1 MTKRFFKEHYLIAV
15 SGLLLTLLIEAPLL
29 AFPFVSKN
37 YQDINIPHFGTDSH
51 FYLSRAQEA
60 LERNNLGNAFLREG
74 KDNQDAYFVYNERAL
89 ALLPRVFGLADAVS
103 APTFYAIY
111 NFAGVFA
118 LILLIYF
125 FTLQL
130 APGKLLAAVA
140 AIFVVGGYHIAYKDF
155 FYMDFNLYGRPIFPY
170 LSSLALFLYLFFLVK
185 SVNTDRVAYKISAGV
200 LFGALFY
207 VIFYGWTFVLALNG
221 ALFLF
226 YLFKKD
232 FARLKM
238 IAQISAIGVSL
249 GLYNFVKM
257 LRFAASDIGSQSSY
271 FNWAYHT
278 HKPIFSKV
286 TAAALALFLF
296 FYYKKKRD
304 PNLILILGLI
314 SAFWIV
320 LNQQIITGRVEQ
332 PAHYHWWFIVPLAII
347 SALYMLWVLLEKYEW
362 RRFLFGFILFA
373 VFAHSALGQY
383 RSFWTT
389 LPGKEYEQL
398 YRPIIAELQKDPN
411 SGVILAADDY
421 LAYLFTIYTRHDL
434 FWHTGATATVMPM
447 SRFYDTLYVYAY
459 LSKNPL
465 ADPSYK
471 QIYQHIKGFESGLD
485 YYDYISKATGVA
497 EIIKPQIDANNLLKK
512 YGVNYIVWDKNRN
525 PEWDLSFI
533 KNLRP
538 VTSYNNIYLFQIM
551 Y

>member
-271 FNWAYHT
+271 FNSRLNIGVLDCFKSADYHRQ
-278 HKPIFSKV
+278 SG
-286 TAAALALFLF
+286 AARAL
-296 FYYKKKRD
+296 
-304 PNLILILGLI
+304 
-314 SAFWIV
+314 
-320 LNQQIITGRVEQ
+320 
-332 PAHYHWWFIVPLAII
+332 PL
-347 SALYMLWVLLEKYEW
+347 V
-362 RRFLFGFILFA
+362 
-373 VFAHSALGQY
+373 V
-383 RSFWTT
+383 
-389 LPGKEYEQL
+389 
-398 YRPIIAELQKDPN
+398 YRPARNNFGP
-411 SGVILAADDY
+411 
-421 LAYLFTIYTRHDL
+421 
-434 FWHTGATATVMPM
+434 
-447 SRFYDTLYVYAY
+447 LYVMGFAGKIRVAKIFIWIYSFCRFCPQRFGAIPFF
-459 LSKNPL
+459 LDNL
-465 ADPSYK
+465 AGER
-471 QIYQHIKGFESGLD
+471 I
-485 YYDYISKATGVA
+485 
-497 EIIKPQIDANNLLKK
+497 
-512 YGVNYIVWDKNRN
+512 
-525 PEWDLSFI
+525 
-533 KNLRP
+533 
-538 VTSYNNIYLFQIM
+538 
-551 Y
+551 